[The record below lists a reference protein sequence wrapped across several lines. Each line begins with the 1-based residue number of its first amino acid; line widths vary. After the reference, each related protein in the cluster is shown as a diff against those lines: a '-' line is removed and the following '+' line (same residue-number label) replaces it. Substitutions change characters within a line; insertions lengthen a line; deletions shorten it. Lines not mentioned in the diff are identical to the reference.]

1 MPDVDGASPL
11 LDQFR
16 RGDVPRDLR
25 EQAAQGALL
34 LRPVDQ
40 LTLLSWLAGDKDSA
54 IVQAAEATLTKL
66 VPEAVRSALAR
77 PETSEAVRQF
87 FAARGVTPG
96 TAATD
101 GQEAPVL
108 LEHAQ
113 EDAAADVR
121 PVQLSMLS
129 VVDRMKLAMKGTREQ
144 RVTLIRDSN
153 KMVALSVLGSPK
165 LSETEVEAF
174 ARMGNVAEDVLRTIG
189 TTRAWLK
196 HYGVIAALARNP
208 KTPLAIAMALVSRLN
223 ERDVKGLSV
232 DRNVAEAVRVTARKF
247 LATGA
252 ARRR

>member
-1 MPDVDGASPL
+1 ML
-11 LDQFR
+11 
-16 RGDVPRDLR
+16 
-25 EQAAQGALL
+25 
-34 LRPVDQ
+34 
-40 LTLLSWLAGDKDSA
+40 
-54 IVQAAEATLTKL
+54 
-66 VPEAVRSALAR
+66 PER
-77 PETSEAVRQF
+77 
-87 FAARGVTPG
+87 
-96 TAATD
+96 
-101 GQEAPVL
+101 
-108 LEHAQ
+108 AQ

-121 PVQLSMLS
+121 PVQLSLLP

-165 LSETEVEAF
+165 LSETEIEAF
-174 ARMGNVAEDVLRTIG
+174 ARMGDVAEDVLRTIG

-208 KTPLAIAMALVSRLN
+208 KTLLAIAMTLVSRLN